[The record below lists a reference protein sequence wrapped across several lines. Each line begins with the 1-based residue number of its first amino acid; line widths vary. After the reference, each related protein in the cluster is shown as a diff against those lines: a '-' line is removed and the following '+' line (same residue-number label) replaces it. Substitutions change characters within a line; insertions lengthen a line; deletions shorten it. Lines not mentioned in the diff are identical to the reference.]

1 MATITHT
8 FKGSK
13 GINGYGY
20 FAYIVNGDLV
30 IGESWP
36 NEGGITYQGNY
47 AEAYKTLRTLEKEAP
62 ALYNSIVSYYSKHS
76 EVENSIAQLKLGD
89 KFYLH
94 GKEYMLIDLN
104 PSTCF
109 LASSGKPQTVFSA
122 VDLED
127 YKVYCFMSDTKVIKE
142 G

>member
-1 MATITHT
+1 MAITHT

-13 GINGYGY
+13 GNNGYGY
-20 FAYIVNGDLV
+20 FAFIKDGELC

-47 AEAYKTLRTLEKEAP
+47 AEAYRALRTLEKEAP
-62 ALYNSIVSYYSKHS
+62 TLYNSIVSYYSKQS

-122 VDLED
+122 VDLTD
-127 YKVYCFMSDTKVIKE
+127 YKVYCFMADTKVYNKN
-142 G
+142 

>member
-1 MATITHT
+1 MAITHT

-13 GINGYGY
+13 GLSSYGY
-20 FAYIVNGDLV
+20 FAFIENNELV
-30 IGESWP
+30 IGENWP
-36 NEGGITYQGNY
+36 REGGETYRGSY
-47 AEAYKTLRTLEKEAP
+47 ANAERALRTLEKEAP
-62 ALYNSIVSYYSKHS
+62 TLYNSIVSYYSKHS
-76 EVENSIAQLKLGD
+76 EIENSIAQLKLGD

-122 VDLED
+122 VDLND

>member
-1 MATITHT
+1 
-8 FKGSK
+8 
-13 GINGYGY
+13 
-20 FAYIVNGDLV
+20 
-30 IGESWP
+30 
-36 NEGGITYQGNY
+36 
-47 AEAYKTLRTLEKEAP
+47 LRTLEKEAP
-62 ALYNSIVSYYSKHS
+62 TLYNSIVSYYSKHS
-76 EVENSIAQLKLGD
+76 EIENSIAQLKLGD
-89 KFYLH
+89 KFYLQ

-122 VDLED
+122 VDLKD

>member
-1 MATITHT
+1 MAITHT

-13 GINGYGY
+13 GNNGYGY
-20 FAYIVNGDLV
+20 FAFIENGELC
-30 IGESWP
+30 IGENWP
-36 NEGGITYQGNY
+36 HEGGITYQGDY
-47 AEAYKTLRTLEKEAP
+47 AGAYQALRTLEKEAP
-62 ALYNSIVSYYSKHS
+62 TLYNSIVSYYSKHS
-76 EVENSIAQLKLGD
+76 EIENSIAQLKLGD

-122 VDLED
+122 VDLMD

>member
-1 MATITHT
+1 MAITHT

-13 GINGYGY
+13 GNNGYGY
-20 FAYIVNGDLV
+20 FAYIANGELC

-36 NEGGITYQGNY
+36 NEGGITYQGTY
-47 AEAYKTLRTLEKEAP
+47 AEAYSALKTLEKEAP
-62 ALYNSIVSYYSKHS
+62 TLYNSIVSYYSKLS
-76 EVENSIAQLKLGD
+76 EVENSIMQLKPGD

-94 GKEYMLIDLN
+94 GKKYMLIDLN

-142 G
+142 

>member
-1 MATITHT
+1 MAITHT

-13 GINGYGY
+13 GNNGYGY
-20 FAYIVNGDLV
+20 FAYIANGELC

-36 NEGGITYQGNY
+36 NEGGITYQGDY
-47 AEAYKTLRTLEKEAP
+47 AGAYRALRTLEKEAP
-62 ALYNSIVSYYSKHS
+62 ALYNSIVSYYSKQP
-76 EVENSIAQLKLGD
+76 ETENSIAQLKFGD

-94 GKEYMLIDLN
+94 GEKYMLIDLN

-122 VDLED
+122 VDLKD

-142 G
+142 

>member
-1 MATITHT
+1 MAITHT

-13 GINGYGY
+13 GNNGYGY
-20 FAYIVNGDLV
+20 FAYIVNGELC

-36 NEGGITYQGNY
+36 NEGGITYQGTY
-47 AEAYKTLRTLEKEAP
+47 AEAHDALKTLEKEAP
-62 ALYNSIVSYYSKHS
+62 TLYNSIVSYYSKQS
-76 EVENSIAQLKLGD
+76 ETENSIAQLKLGD

-94 GKEYMLIDLN
+94 GKKYMLIDFN
-104 PSTCF
+104 PSACF

-127 YKVYCFMSDTKVIKE
+127 YKVYCFMSDTKVIKK
-142 G
+142 

>member
-1 MATITHT
+1 MAITHT

-13 GINGYGY
+13 GNNGYGY
-20 FAYIVNGDLV
+20 FAFIENGELV
-30 IGESWP
+30 IGENWP
-36 NEGGITYQGNY
+36 TEGGITYQGDY
-47 AEAYKTLRTLEKEAP
+47 AGAYKALKTLEKEAP

-76 EVENSIAQLKLGD
+76 EIENSIAQLKLGD
-89 KFYLH
+89 KFYFH
-94 GKEYMLIDLN
+94 SKEYMLIDLN

-122 VDLED
+122 VDLTD

-142 G
+142 

>member
-1 MATITHT
+1 MAITHT

-13 GINGYGY
+13 GNNGYGY
-20 FAYIVNGDLV
+20 FAFIKDGELC

-36 NEGGITYQGNY
+36 NEGGITYQGDY
-47 AEAYKTLRTLEKEAP
+47 AGAYRALKTLEKEAP
-62 ALYNSIVSYYSKHS
+62 TLYKSITTYYANHA
-76 EVENSIAQLKLGD
+76 EVTGTIAQLKPGD

-122 VDLED
+122 VDLKD

-142 G
+142 N